1 MKLEKMMETYKREN
15 SVTPREEKILET
27 IQKSK
32 NVMMEVQSENMMSY
46 TEFFFSQFRLIRK
59 RWWILQAMLLAL
71 VFLIMPFLKD
81 SIYLMRTLGV
91 ASVFFVVMIIPEF
104 WRNKESNSRQI
115 EVTCLFS
122 LRQIY
127 SARIFIIGIVDVFML
142 TVFLTVVCIGMKMQF
157 MDLLVQFLFPMVITA
172 GICFVML
179 NCSFL
184 NEATSIL
191 GCFIWG
197 VIWWGVAMNHAIYER
212 IAMPIWIIL
221 FVFAICFL
229 IGAVYK
235 TIHECNRFLEVN
247 LYGITN
253 G

>member
-1 MKLEKMMETYKREN
+1 MNLEKMMETYKREN

-32 NVMMEVQSENMMSY
+32 NVIMDVQSENMMSY
-46 TEFFFSQFRLIRK
+46 TEFFFSQFQLIRK
-59 RWWILQAMLLAL
+59 RWWVLQATLL
-71 VFLIMPFLKD
+71 VFILLIMPFMGD
-81 SIYLMRTLGV
+81 SIYMMRTLGI
-91 ASVFFVVMIIPEF
+91 ASVFFVVMIIPEV

-127 SARIFIIGIVDVFML
+127 SARIFLIGMVDAFMI
-142 TVFLTVVCIGMKMQF
+142 TIFLTVVCISMKMQF
-157 MDLLVQFLFPMVITA
+157 TDLLVQFLFPMIITA
-172 GICFVML
+172 GICFAML
-179 NCSFL
+179 NCSLL
-184 NEATSIL
+184 NEAISIL
-191 GCFIWG
+191 GCFLWG
-197 VIWWGVAMNHAIYER
+197 IIWWGIVMNNAIYER

-221 FVFAICFL
+221 FVLAVCFL

-235 TIHECNRFLEVN
+235 TIHDCNRFLEVN